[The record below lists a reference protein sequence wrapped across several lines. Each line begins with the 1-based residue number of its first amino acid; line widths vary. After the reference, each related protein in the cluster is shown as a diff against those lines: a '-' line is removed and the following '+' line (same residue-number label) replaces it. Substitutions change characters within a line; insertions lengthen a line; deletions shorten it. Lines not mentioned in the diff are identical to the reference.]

1 MLYVIPFILLL
12 VIAIVLKKRDDANK
26 ENSANKAKNTN
37 SKKTAKKNTARSA
50 RTSQTQQPQSKV
62 VEDDIILQKKTTPLT
77 ADFKKNIEK
86 LIHEKNFFS
95 AEAKI
100 NQSLNQDNSQHELYL
115 YLLDVHV
122 AHKDD
127 LAIGQL
133 LNHIRSLGLDD
144 IAEQAEAKNQAY
156 EAQHKAHESQNK
168 VTNTDALE
176 FDLPT
181 AAKTEKQTHTDAAFD
196 ALVGSSPT
204 AQKQN
209 NFEQLQNKP
218 VEQEPLS
225 FSLIEEPAPVAR
237 PQAETPAITIEPLEF
252 NFTSSEI
259 STDTA
264 PVLDLSAE
272 YIAPPVEVKTA
283 ETIQPL
289 DFTFD
294 LNPKVEEKPEVQAPD
309 LAFKFDA
316 PVVEEAQPSFNLEL
330 ESPLVVVESLQFETK
345 QESAPIA
352 QSQDPLAQ
360 SFPALIDMNE
370 IQLNLEL
377 ASQYIRLGAYA
388 SARELLTQDEHLY
401 SSEQREK
408 SQLLLNKI
416 AS

>member
-50 RTSQTQQPQSKV
+50 RTSQIQQPQSKV

-77 ADFKKNIEK
+77 ADFKKSIEK

-156 EAQHKAHESQNK
+156 ESQNQLAH
-168 VTNTDALE
+168 NDAIE
-176 FDLPT
+176 FDLPA

-196 ALVGSSPT
+196 ALVGSTPT

-209 NFEQLQNKP
+209 DFEQLQNKP

-225 FSLIEEPAPVAR
+225 FSLTEEPAPVTR
-237 PQAETPAITIEPLEF
+237 PQAETPATTIEPLEF

-377 ASQYIRLGAYA
+377 ASQYIRLGAYT

-401 SSEQREK
+401 SPEQREK